1 MEVTMRLRLIGT
13 VGLGLLLTA
22 LTATGVSATTNTV
35 AIGSPVTVTDRILV
49 AVPVTV
55 VCDPLPN
62 TPFVSEVSVTV
73 EQASGSSV
81 STGTGQ
87 AGPALTCDGIT
98 HNALIVNLTPNPG
111 SGPFHGGGA
120 IVRAS
125 FFYATAVSCG
135 PNCFFM
141 EADESGR
148 TGPTAVSVRG

>member
-1 MEVTMRLRLIGT
+1 MRLKLIGT
-13 VGLGLLLTA
+13 VGLSILIAA
-22 LTATGVSATTNTV
+22 LTATGANAATNTI

-49 AVPVTV
+49 AVPVTI

-62 TPFVSEVSVTV
+62 TPFETDVHVTL

-81 STGTGQ
+81 STGTGGSG
-87 AGPALTCDGIT
+87 GPLTCDGVT
-98 HNALIVNLTPNPG
+98 QNALVVDVTPDSG

-141 EADESGR
+141 FNSEFGSSPL
-148 TGPTAVSVRG
+148 TPISLRG